1 MGAWLMDHVRLLRKE
16 GLFGNLAILANLV
29 KTASEQNSDL
39 LTVAERYQLLAF
51 YADALYEEQEYKRA
65 EGMYRKA
72 LQLKKMLN
80 KTKVKG
86 STQTSQPDDS
96 LPSELDVRFRI
107 YQCHNQLKNHRE
119 AIAVLESIPA
129 KLREPKVNMA
139 LAKLYQ
145 KIGME
150 RSAIYGYK
158 EVLRQCPLALQAVL
172 GLLSLGVRGTEVAFL
187 TVNSMPSSANVEWLT
202 FWLKGHAYN
211 TSKEYSKAVSTFKVL
226 ETGSV
231 LRENTDVLCCLAEN
245 HFMSGDLS
253 TASTIYRRVHSLDPQ
268 YLRGMDIYSYI
279 LYKEKKSKELQSLSS
294 ELMEVTDK
302 RGEPWV
308 AMGYYCLCP
317 PTIQSRFAR
326 AVYFAQKAYPLKG
339 GKVQALLLK
348 GKGLLEM
355 NKVPEATLHFRE
367 AVRCAPSRFEAHEGL
382 VECYVKA
389 NRIRDAITTFTNSV
403 KVLGNNPRTI
413 TFLASLLAR
422 DRLSMEKARTMLE
435 KVLQQDPNYLPAI
448 YLTVEI
454 LNEEQKY
461 PGAIQLLRK
470 QLEQQSTSQLHQML
484 GDCLSLNN
492 EPQEALDQ
500 YSISLSMDPENDKAL
515 QGMQKVEKASDSLE
529 ATVEDDMDAIEE
541 SGEDVGEY
549 ENSDPEGSWVDNE
562 WLS

>member
-1 MGAWLMDHVRLLRKE
+1 MGVWLMDHIRLLRKE
-16 GLFGNLAILANLV
+16 GLFGNLSILANLV
-29 KTASEQNSDL
+29 KTASEQNTEL
-39 LTVAERYQLLAF
+39 LTAAERYQLLVY

-72 LQLKKMLN
+72 LQLKKMIN
-80 KTKVKG
+80 KSKVKG
-86 STQTSQPDDS
+86 QTQSSQQSDDN

-107 YQCHNQLKNHRE
+107 YQCHNSLKNHRE
-119 AIAVLESIPA
+119 ALAVLESIPA
-129 KLREPKVNMA
+129 KMREPKVNMA

-172 GLLSLGVRGTEVAFL
+172 GVLSLGVRGTEIAAF
-187 TVNSMPSSANVEWLT
+187 TVHSMPSGANMEWLS
-202 FWLKGHAYN
+202 FWLKGHAY
-211 TSKEYSKAVSTFKVL
+211 SAGKEYSKAISTFKAL
-226 ETGSV
+226 ESGSV

-245 HFMSGDLS
+245 YFMSGDMA
-253 TASTIYRRVHSLDPQ
+253 TASTIYQRVHSLDPHH
-268 YLRGMDIYSYI
+268 LRGMEIYSYI
-279 LYKEKKSKELQSLSS
+279 LYKEKKVKQLQSLSS

-308 AMGYYCLCP
+308 AMGYYCLY
-317 PTIQSRFAR
+317 PTAR
-326 AVYFAQKAYPLKG
+326 YARSVYFAEKAYPLKG

-355 NKVPEATLHFRE
+355 TKVPEATLHFRE

-422 DRLSMEKARTMLE
+422 DRPSMDKAKSLLDKTLF
-435 KVLQQDPNYLPAI
+435 QDPNYLPAI
-448 YLTVEI
+448 YLMVDI
-454 LNEEQKY
+454 LNQEQKY
-461 PGAIQLLRK
+461 ADAISLIRK

-484 GDCLSLNN
+484 GDCLALNS

-500 YSISLSMDPENDKAL
+500 YSIALSMDPSNDKAM
-515 QGMQKVEKASDSLE
+515 QGMHKVEKSSDSLE
-529 ATVEDDMDAIEE
+529 ATAEDDMDAIEE